1 MAGRS
6 RPAFGSRMTSKVA
19 EELQAL
25 RKEITALRR
34 RIDAV
39 QLDVD
44 LIARHASRFGRDI
57 ELRERGLR

>member
-1 MAGRS
+1 
-6 RPAFGSRMTSKVA
+6 MTSKVA